1 MNYYLIKKKTFK
13 IKCYRCRGTGRII
26 IEDDFNRMSA
36 HKKLVCPRCGGSG
49 KTPKIK

>member
-1 MNYYLIKKKTFK
+1 MNYYSIKKRTFK

-26 IEDDFNRMSA
+26 EDNDYLKSSYKR
-36 HKKLVCPRCGGSG
+36 LICPRCGGTG